1 MSSVQVL
8 YFGDQSVEPYDS
20 ITDLIRETRASNLL
34 AQFLQS
40 AFEALQG
47 AISALPPA
55 EKSLF
60 FGRDFAQLVEHV
72 RANGIR
78 HAAVSTVLS
87 CVAQLGWTV
96 VSDSLSPTLDQS

>member
-1 MSSVQVL
+1 MTSSVQVL
-8 YFGDQSVEPYDS
+8 YFGDQSAEPYDS
-20 ITDLIRETRASNLL
+20 TADLLGESRASDLL
-34 AQFLQS
+34 SRFLQS

-47 AISALPPA
+47 VILALPPA

-60 FGRDFAQLVEHV
+60 LGRDFTQLVEHV
-72 RANGIR
+72 RANRIC

-96 VSDSLSPTLDQS
+96 L